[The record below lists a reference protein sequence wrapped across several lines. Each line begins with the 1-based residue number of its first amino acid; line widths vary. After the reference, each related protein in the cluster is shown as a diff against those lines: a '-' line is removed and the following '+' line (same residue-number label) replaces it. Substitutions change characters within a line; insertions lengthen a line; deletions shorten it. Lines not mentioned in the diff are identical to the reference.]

1 MVYYFGLNCSHSFKC
16 IYQPYRAQCTEFK
29 GSSTILRFL
38 LKSSH
43 NNADNHWLSH
53 SCKWQDTDVCGRTS
67 FRASLPLAQCTLS
80 GKQSNHFVLLGYE
93 RSYHKSCVKGGIYVA
108 IGHAIDADFE
118 HMILHYFIVVLC
130 SPEQMYS
137 PTVQRVL
144 IHRYLHSNVISI

>member
-1 MVYYFGLNCSHSFKC
+1 MTRYGC
-16 IYQPYRAQCTEFK
+16 
-29 GSSTILRFL
+29 LRKNQF
-38 LKSSH
+38 
-43 NNADNHWLSH
+43 
-53 SCKWQDTDVCGRTS
+53 Q
-67 FRASLPLAQCTLS
+67 SLPSAS
-80 GKQSNHFVLLGYE
+80 SVHAFRKAEQSFCSAWLRKVISQKL
-93 RSYHKSCVKGGIYVA
+93 CQGGIYVA